1 MSTLL
6 SGSRFGRSYSLSLCG
21 ALVVI
26 LSAVGTRAEDTSAV
40 GHAKALSRAFRGA
53 AEAVSPSVVTII
65 SKSKSK
71 AGEAP
76 RELRELLRDPRF
88 RNLVPD
94 GTIPRDPDR
103 RPRSEDDERELT
115 SQVGSGVIIEKGGL
129 ILTNN
134 HVVEDAD
141 DILVRLPDGREFH
154 ATDPKT
160 DPLSDLAILRIKAEG
175 SLPAAKLG
183 DSDKLDTGD
192 WVIAIGSP
200 FELDATVSAGIISGK
215 GRGISQ
221 IQRGKLLQ
229 TDAAIN
235 PGNSGGPLVNLDG
248 EVVGINT
255 AIATSSGGYQG
266 IGFAIPANRARWV
279 VRELTSHGSVRRAAL
294 GIRID
299 ETTPQNA
306 KRVGVPVRSGVLVID
321 VLPGSSSA
329 EAGLR
334 ANDVIVEFAGERV
347 RDPRDLQDAVEQKP
361 VDSKQSVKVLR
372 NGRTSMLELVVKAL
386 PENSGRAGRPER

>member
-1 MSTLL
+1 MSR
-6 SGSRFGRSYSLSLCG
+6 SRFRPRLFRPL
-21 ALVVI
+21 ALQV
-26 LSAVGTRAEDTSAV
+26 AGTLAIVLAAGVRAEDTSAV

-53 AEAVSPSVVTII
+53 AEAVSPAVVTII
-65 SKSKSK
+65 SKSKARTS
-71 AGEAP
+71 EPP
-76 RELRELLRDPRF
+76 RELRELLKDPRF
-88 RNLVPD
+88 RNLVPE
-94 GTIPRDPDR
+94 GVVPRDPDR
-103 RPRSEDDERELT
+103 RPRSDDEEREYA
-115 SQVGSGVIIEKGGL
+115 SQVGSGVIIDKAGL

-141 DILVRLPDGREFH
+141 DVLVRLSDGREFH

-160 DPLSDLAILRIKAEG
+160 DPLSDLAILRIKPET

-279 VRELTSHGSVRRAAL
+279 VRELTTHGSVRRASL

-321 VLPGSSSA
+321 VLPGGASA
-329 EAGLR
+329 GAGLR

-347 RDPRDLQDAVEQKP
+347 RDPRDLQDVVEQKP
-361 VDSKQSVKVLR
+361 LDSKQRVKVLR
-372 NGRTSMLELVVKAL
+372 DGRTAILELSVKAL
-386 PENSGRAGRPER
+386 PENSGRASRSEK